1 MAKKEVFERTNK
13 IQDYLAQLEELL
25 KKNKGTG
32 LYEAYNVNPRAFRLP
47 GRVYDP
53 SGLGQDVMNDPVK
66 FAPYD
71 YSTIPF
77 DAQLLIKCQNINIKT
92 SMNFQQRCPNFQWKM
107 KASILHRQVFQKL
120 G

>member
-25 KKNKGTG
+25 KKNKGIG
-32 LYEAYNVNPRAFRLP
+32 LYEAYDVNPRAFRLP

-77 DAQLLIKCQNINIKT
+77 DA
-92 SMNFQQRCPNFQWKM
+92 PN
-107 KASILHRQVFQKL
+107 LGQVP
-120 G
+120 